1 MITDAQY
8 AEWLDSQSRERVMLV
23 EAEWSSLVDPIGEN
37 VNVALSSNGA
47 TAIGSTE
54 DPAHPASNVINGERA
69 GTAGAYW
76 QDDTTAMF
84 SDWVRVDFADLY
96 LINRVVVY
104 SVQDTIA
111 SPSEPTPGETGTA
124 YVLRHFEVQAW
135 TGTDWTTIE
144 DVWNYEIRREVTF
157 APYRTTAIRILVHDT
172 GDGES
177 RVTEIEAFTPT
188 ATTGVERLSTHRFV
202 TQPTDTPANTPY
214 AAIVQRIPEFAQD
227 MSDMMTGRTSPN
239 KGTVEVISSTDTD
252 PWLFERNW
260 IGHRLRLYIGD
271 KDWARDDFRAAWSG
285 VIGNVAIKDKAFVL
299 ETRDLQHLL
308 NQPLRVDVVES
319 GPLLGQPMPL
329 VIGEFY
335 NVPAILI
342 DDTTHT
348 YAVNGGPV
356 SSITKVKDRGVSVGF
371 TASPTDGTFVVGG
384 FPQGRVTADG
394 VGSLG
399 GDGNPIRTAA
409 DMIMYIA
416 TSLSYLTVDDLDID
430 SFVALNAT
438 CPQWLGLWNNS
449 VGMQAYDAIDQIT
462 ATVGAFTAV
471 TREGKL
477 FVKRFDFDGEIVA
490 SIGVDDI
497 IEGGLGAPT
506 VIPPVRDVRMAA
518 KRNGSPNTYMVGGG
532 GSGVTEVETNERHNS
547 HAHFVRA
554 TNNAIPEAMPKGR
567 RLRVGSSGPPPT
579 VSGVAAD
586 DAVATLFMNPADAQ
600 AEANRRI
607 RLWGFQRYLFDVT
620 CRFKALGLRIGDAVM
635 LTHPRY
641 GLAAGRKGV
650 VVKIVE
656 RYGFKTVK
664 LGIIV

>member
-1 MITDAQY
+1 MISDAEF

-23 EAEWSSLVDPIGEN
+23 EAEWSSLVDPIGEL
-37 VNVALSSNGA
+37 VNVALSANGA
-47 TAIGSTE
+47 TATGSTE
-54 DPAHPASNVINGERA
+54 ATGYPASNVINGERA
-69 GTAGAYW
+69 GSAGAYW
-76 QDDTTAMF
+76 KDDTT
-84 SDWVRVDFADLY
+84 STLPDWVRVDFADLY
-96 LINRVVVY
+96 LVNRVVVY
-104 SVQDTIA
+104 SAQDTIA

-135 TGTDWTTIE
+135 TGTAWTTIE
-144 DVWNYEIRREVTF
+144 DVWNFQIRREITF
-157 APYRTTAIRILVHDT
+157 APYRTTAIRILIHDT

-177 RVTEIEAFTPT
+177 RVTEIEVFTP
-188 ATTGVERLSTHRFV
+188 AASTGVERMSTHRFV
-202 TQPTDTPANTPY
+202 TQPTDAPANTPY

-271 KDWARDDFRAAWSG
+271 KDWPRDDFRSAWAG
-285 VIGNVAIKDKAFVL
+285 VIGNVAIKDKAFIL

-308 NQPLRVDVVES
+308 NQPVRVDVLEA
-319 GPLLGQPMPL
+319 GPLIGQPMPL
-329 VIGEFY
+329 AIGDFF

-342 DDTTHT
+342 DDATHT

-356 SSITKVKDRGVSVGF
+356 SSITVVRDRGVSAGF
-371 TASPTDGTFVVGG
+371 TASPTDGTFIVGG
-384 FPQGRVTADG
+384 IPQGRITADG

-399 GDGNPIRTAA
+399 TSGLPIRTAA

-416 TSLSYLTVDDLDID
+416 TTLSYLTIDDLDID
-430 SFVALNAT
+430 SFVTLNAT
-438 CPQWLGLWNNS
+438 CPQYLGLWNNS

-462 ATVGAFTAV
+462 ATVGAFSAV

-477 FVKRFDFDGEIVA
+477 FVKRFDFDGAIVA
-490 SIGVDDI
+490 SIGVGDI
-497 IEGGLGAPT
+497 LEGGLGAPT
-506 VIPPVRDVRMAA
+506 VIPPVRDIRMAA
-518 KRNGSPNTYMVGGG
+518 KRNGSPNTYMVGGS
-532 GSGVTEVETNERHNS
+532 GSGVTETQTNERANS
-547 HAHFVRA
+547 HMHFVRA
-554 TNNAIPEAMPKGR
+554 VNQAIPESMPKGR
-567 RLRVGSSGPPPT
+567 RLRVGSSGSPPT
-579 VSGVAAD
+579 VSDTSAD
-586 DAVATLFMNPADAQ
+586 DSIATLFVNPADAQ

-620 CRFKALGLRIGDAVM
+620 CRFKAMGLRIGDAVM

-650 VVKIVE
+650 VVKIAE